1 METLIKAVKD
11 HANANYENG
20 WDEVVEAWGDGDIA
34 EAIGEAT
41 SITEAIIN
49 VGAVVGIRNDYINE
63 IKATAF

>member
-11 HANANYENG
+11 HALANYENG
-20 WDEVVEAWGDGDIA
+20 WDEVVEAWCDDDIS

-41 SITEAIIN
+41 SIMEAIIN
-49 VGAVVGIRNDYINE
+49 VGVVVGIRNDYANE